1 MPVGDPP
8 YYQNVP
14 GILKENRLPTRWEL
28 ALGEFERAQVLPKY
42 LGEHYCRTFARCRR
56 TEAERYHNEISNRD
70 YEWYL
75 RAV

>member
-1 MPVGDPP
+1 MIEAGSI
-8 YYQNVP
+8 VP
-14 GILKENRLPTRWEL
+14 EVVTLPTRWEL
-28 ALGEFERAQVLPKY
+28 ALQNLENAKVLPKY
-42 LGEHYCRTFARCRR
+42 LGEHYCDTFVRCRR